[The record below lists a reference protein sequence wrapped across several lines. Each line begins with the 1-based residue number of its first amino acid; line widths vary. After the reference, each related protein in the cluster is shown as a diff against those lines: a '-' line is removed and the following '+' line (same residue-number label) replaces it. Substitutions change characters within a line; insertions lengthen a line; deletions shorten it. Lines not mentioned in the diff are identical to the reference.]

1 MQLPSFEVDFTFLE
15 STFFNQPDR
24 LKKLLELM
32 HKEFSLSRD
41 AIVTSLSGKDT
52 EVFRET
58 KHKLMPSLNYLKV
71 DGLRDT
77 LEEIKAKLL
86 TDPTAFRIEEYEG
99 MLHHYFDTILSALQH
114 KLHTMES

>member
-32 HKEFSLSRD
+32 HKEFSLSRE
-41 AIVTSLSGKDT
+41 AIVSSLSGQDT
-52 EVFRET
+52 DVFRET

-71 DGLRDT
+71 DGLRDM

-86 TDPTAFRIEEYEG
+86 TDPTAFQFAEYEV
-99 MLHHYFDTILSALQH
+99 MLHHYFDTILTSLQH
-114 KLHTMES
+114 KLHTMEA